1 MHLTACLVLCLVI
14 NFLLKL
20 LELRIY
26 FDNPSCQV
34 LFVTLELIVKKKKK
48 ISDPSYECI
57 QSLHFSTWLKIE
69 AFFPQTKGSSHE
81 IDLLYD
87 WKYKNE
93 IDENCKAPTIDT
105 IITLERLDLP
115 FHVHCAVSKYHLKVG
130 EYSTGGIG
138 DFIEFL

>member
-1 MHLTACLVLCLVI
+1 MSSAIC
-14 NFLLKL
+14 
-20 LELRIY
+20 Y
-26 FDNPSCQV
+26 FRAHC
-34 LFVTLELIVKKKKK
+34 EEKKK

-93 IDENCKAPTIDT
+93 IDENRKAPTIDT

-115 FHVHCAVSKYHLKVG
+115 FHVHRAVSKYHLKVG